1 MGELITISNCKNCG
15 EQIESYNFCPD
26 CGAKKITKRI
36 TFSNLIS
43 EFVDRFLNVDNS
55 FVRTFKHL
63 FTKPEE
69 VIDGYIHGL
78 RKRYINAFGYF
89 ALSVTITG
97 IYGFLTKNRMYE
109 ILSNSTSA
117 LLPKEQIDA
126 QLQGLETA
134 YQYQSIFSFL
144 FIPLL
149 AIISRIVFL
158 NYKKYNFTEHLV
170 IYLYAYSHI
179 VGVMSI
185 ILVPAT
191 FFINNY
197 FIIAFVPFIFYF
209 LYIGYALKRLYALSL
224 KKIILKTLLFFTL
237 LFGIMMLI
245 IFVAVIFAVI
255 HGYSDAAAEAA
266 ATAAIN

>member
-1 MGELITISNCKNCG
+1 MSGLINISNCKNCG
-15 EQIESYNFCPD
+15 QQIESYNFCPD

-36 TFSNLIS
+36 TFNNLIS

-55 FVRTFKHL
+55 FTRTFTDL
-63 FTKPEE
+63 FTKPEV

-78 RKRYINAFGYF
+78 RKRYVNAFGYF

-97 IYGFLTKNRMYE
+97 IYGFLTKGRMYE

-126 QLQGLETA
+126 QLQGLDTA

-179 VGVMSI
+179 VGVTSI
-185 ILVPAT
+185 LLIPAI
-191 FFINNY
+191 FFTNNY
-197 FIIAFVPFIFYF
+197 FVIAFVPFIFYF
-209 LYIGYALKRLYALSL
+209 IYIGYVLKRLYALNL
-224 KKIILKTLLFFTL
+224 KKIILKTLLFFAL
-237 LFGIMMLI
+237 LLGIVFLI
-245 IFVAVIFAVI
+245 MFVGVIFAVI
-255 HGYSDAAAEAA
+255 LGPSGVPTEAA
-266 ATAAIN
+266 AGIN